1 MSVAEFRQWAM
12 IHAMQ
17 GLLASCDGWIGDGD
31 AKELARRSIVFA
43 DALLE
48 ANTIDDTESEKEGK

>member
-1 MSVAEFRQWAM
+1 MDQAEFRQWAM

-17 GLLASCDGWIGDGD
+17 GLLANPRFADFDMM
-31 AKELARRSIVFA
+31 AIVKLSVQHA

-48 ANTIDDTESEKEGK
+48 ANTIPDDAL